1 MRSELSDQD
10 QIFPPLTILFLLLF
24 TLLVSGFLGA
34 GAIFGLAYL
43 QGSPYED
50 IVAQLSFSTSR
61 NARDLMRVFISINHL
76 STFILPPLFVAI
88 LLYRR
93 AWAPFLSLH
102 RRPATIDLALGTLLI
117 VVAMP
122 LAQLTYWLNQQLPLP
137 DWMIDME
144 DSTNDLLKNLLI
156 SNRPYE
162 LLFNLLVVAIL
173 PALGEE
179 MVFRGVLQKQ
189 LARWAGRGHLA
200 IWLAATIFSA
210 FHLQFEGFIP
220 RLLLGAL
227 LGYLLYWTKNLWV
240 PIFAHFINNAV
251 QVIALYLYQHEWT
264 SYNPDETEEVSWGLS
279 IFSLILLL
287 LIGSRLYGRYRSR
300 YAQTEPPDTAGE

>member
-144 DSTNDLLKNLLI
+144 DSTSDLLKNLLI

-189 LARWAGRGHLA
+189 LARWAGR
-200 IWLAATIFSA
+200 
-210 FHLQFEGFIP
+210 
-220 RLLLGAL
+220 
-227 LGYLLYWTKNLWV
+227 LW
-240 PIFAHFINNAV
+240 
-251 QVIALYLYQHEWT
+251 
-264 SYNPDETEEVSWGLS
+264 
-279 IFSLILLL
+279 
-287 LIGSRLYGRYRSR
+287 
-300 YAQTEPPDTAGE
+300 